1 MHRASVEDGSNA
13 AKRFFRRLLKGL
25 QYVPRVIVT
34 DKLRS
39 HGIARRHL
47 LPGVEHRQSRYLDNR
62 AENSHRPTPR
72 RERTAKRDRKAALR
86 FLYKATGQH
95 GTPAKITID
104 KSGANTAAI
113 ESDNAAHDTEVEI
126 RQVKYLNNV
135 VEQDHRA
142 IKRHRSAINRLVA
155 SSIKASSVHI
165 PPRFSN
171 QACSEPSICTSSPR
185 HSRRRRG

>member
-1 MHRASVEDGSNA
+1 MC
-13 AKRFFRRLLKGL
+13 
-25 QYVPRVIVT
+25 T
-34 DKLRS
+34 D
-39 HGIARRHL
+39 
-47 LPGVEHRQSRYLDNR
+47 
-62 AENSHRPTPR
+62 
-72 RERTAKRDRKAALR
+72 RDA
-86 FLYKATGQH
+86 GGGGHQH